1 MKYILSLIAIAMSSM
16 LSYAQTDTNAKN
28 ILDKTIEKIKS
39 YPAVEIVFDMA
50 MENKAEN
57 IHESYEGKAYIKEKM
72 YKIEIMDQINY
83 FDGETIYTYM
93 PDAEEVTVK
102 LPDEDQEP
110 F

>member
-57 IHESYEGKAYIKEKM
+57 IHESYEGKSLHKGK
-72 YKIEIMDQINY
+72 N
-83 FDGETIYTYM
+83 
-93 PDAEEVTVK
+93 V
-102 LPDEDQEP
+102 
-110 F
+110 